1 MYDTKIISKAV
12 DLRNQGFTQKEI
24 AIQLGC
30 GERTVRRWFTGVNL
44 QNLKIVNTE
53 EIEFDFDKLNYLFS
67 KDLVTQI
74 MFCISMGYKNNL
86 PLTVS
91 FLNNI
96 EDCYKSMTKISEPW
110 LAAISGFGLL
120 ADLTGVKKFKEIEN
134 IINSE
139 KPFNLD
145 VDRKKYKRRINHIV
159 TDLRFELIGLF
170 DISNFSEK
178 DFLQIQSGK
187 KSNKQFD
194 NHIYISNLKISGSD
208 EEINN
213 FLNSKYGLLLEIESR
228 LPDLDQLNKNLSV
241 SRYKKTPLTLILLK
255 LFLLP

>member
-1 MYDTKIISKAV
+1 MYDTNTISKAV
-12 DLRNQGFTQKEI
+12 DLRNQGYTQKEI

-30 GERTVRRWFTGVNL
+30 GERTVRRWFSDSTI
-44 QNLKIVNTE
+44 QNLKMTDTE
-53 EIEFDFDKLNYLFS
+53 EIEFDFNKLNYLFS
-67 KDLVTQI
+67 KNLVTQI

-96 EDCYKSMTKISEPW
+96 ENCYKSITKISEPW
-110 LAAISGFGLL
+110 IAAISGFGLL
-120 ADLTGVKKFKEIEN
+120 SDLTGVAKFNEIKN

-139 KPFNLD
+139 KPFDID
-145 VDRKKYKRRINHIV
+145 VDRKKYKRMINHII

-170 DISNFSEK
+170 DISDFSDK
-178 DFLQIQSGK
+178 DFLQI
-187 KSNKQFD
+187 KSDKRSNEEFD
-194 NHIYISNLKISGSD
+194 KHIYISNMKISGSN

-228 LPDLDQLNKNLSV
+228 LPDLDQINKNLSV
-241 SRYKKTPLTLILLK
+241 SRYRKTPLTLILLK

>member
-1 MYDTKIISKAV
+1 MYDTNTISKAV

-24 AIQLGC
+24 ATQLGC
-30 GERTVRRWFTGVNL
+30 GERTVRRWFSDTSL
-44 QNLKIVNTE
+44 QNLNIENTK
-53 EIEFDFDKLNYLFS
+53 EIEFDFNKLNYLFS
-67 KDLVTQI
+67 KDIVAQI

-96 EDCYKSMTKISEPW
+96 ESCYKSITKISEPW

-120 ADLTGVKKFKEIEN
+120 SDLTGVAKFKEIKN

-139 KPFNLD
+139 KPFDVN

-159 TDLRFELIGLF
+159 PDLRFELIGLF
-170 DISNFSEK
+170 DISNFSDD
-178 DFLQIQSGK
+178 DFLQIESE
-187 KSNKQFD
+187 KQLSSEFEK
-194 NHIYISNLKISGSD
+194 HIYISNLKISGST

-228 LPDLDQLNKNLSV
+228 LPDLDQNNKNLSV
-241 SRYKKTPLTLILLK
+241 SRYRKTPLTLILLK